1 MLKLH
6 PSQVLSTAVRT
17 LRPSEVA
24 TPTGSGTA
32 PPTGGG
38 SSSGRMEQRSRTFA
52 GRSRL
57 TPGERGERGEG
68 WRARSSSPVEGTH
81 ECLSSAVV

>member
-57 TPGERGERGEG
+57 SPGERGEGL
-68 WRARSSSPVEGTH
+68 RARSSSPVEGTH